1 MQEGDGKAWEELGF
15 PRTRRWL
22 LVHGFAQ
29 SPYPR
34 WGYLVL
40 SVLQGKGKECAQ
52 GLLLGRDGTRV
63 PGSSSPSA
71 AHCSRQ
77 DTLGK
82 FPFSGALWSSP
93 TETLDLS
100 HYPYFP

>member
-1 MQEGDGKAWEELGF
+1 MGRPGKNLASHAPGAGSWCMASLS
-15 PRTRRWL
+15 
-22 LVHGFAQ
+22 

-40 SVLQGKGKECAQ
+40 SVLQGKAKECAQ